1 MDFVFECNAYNELDH
16 HTPVAAELL
25 KLGNSVTFLLG
36 SDGNLANDPRIEYL
50 QNWPTFRILYLH
62 DLLTP
67 NGRRIFRL
75 LSRLFFGR
83 VLHNKSNS
91 FRLGGLVRF
100 STALGIF
107 RHHQALNMDCAVSG
121 WGDPSS
127 VLMTSA
133 LARNRPIVAL
143 PHGYPCLKNF
153 DYNSHIKNIISETGK
168 LPDFSLRNEFN
179 AYVIATQRNRIMLV
193 AWSMSESTLKVWGN
207 ARFSPQW
214 VDTLRSILP
223 PVRIPLED
231 DSIQKVLILLPATT
245 SGFKNGALESLIHRL
260 AQLNIFLIL
269 KPHTRD
275 TDTSALTS
283 NWHDRQSNVYVA
295 TTEHTTKLIEY
306 SDTVLNFATGT
317 AIEALLLGKR
327 LIFCRYLTDN
337 QLSWDDCL
345 GIQITHTEDAVI
357 GMVEDRSWQS
367 NATEASSYLEQ
378 EIFADATVGNPPRR
392 YADELVEIASG
403 SKR

>member
-36 SDGNLANDPRIEYL
+36 SDRSLADDPRIEYL
-50 QNWPTFRILYLH
+50 QNWPAFRTLYLR

-83 VLHNKSNS
+83 VLRNKSNS
-91 FRLGGLVRF
+91 FRLGGLVKF
-100 STALGIF
+100 SAALRIF
-107 RHHQALNMDCAVSG
+107 RHHQALDIDCAVSG

-133 LARNRPIVAL
+133 LARQRPIVAL

-153 DYNSHIKNIISETGK
+153 DYNSHIKSIISKTGK
-168 LPDFSLRNEFN
+168 PPDFSLRNEFD
-179 AYVIATQRNRIMLV
+179 AYVIATQRNRKMLV

-214 VDTLRSILP
+214 VETLRSILP
-223 PVRIPLED
+223 PVRIQLKD
-231 DSIQKVLILLPATT
+231 DSIQKVLVLLPATT
-245 SGFKNGALESLIHRL
+245 SGFRKGALDSLIYRL
-260 AQLNIFLIL
+260 AELNIFLIL

-275 TDTSALTS
+275 AAESALAS
-283 NWHDRQSNVYVA
+283 EWHMRQNNVYIA
-295 TTEHTTKLIEY
+295 TNEHTTKLIEY
-306 SDTVLNFATGT
+306 VDTVLNFATGT

-327 LIFCRYLTDN
+327 LVFCRYLTDN
-337 QLSWDDCL
+337 QLSWDDCA
-345 GIQITHTEDAVI
+345 GIQIAHSEDAVI
-357 GMVEDRSWQS
+357 EVVEDRSWQS
-367 NATEASSYLEQ
+367 DATEASSYLAQ
-378 EIFADATVGNPPRR
+378 EIFADATVRNPPRR

-403 SKR
+403 GKR

>member
-260 AQLNIFLIL
+260 AQLDIFLIL

-345 GIQITHTEDAVI
+345 GIQISHTEDAVI

>member
-36 SDGNLANDPRIEYL
+36 SDGNLANDPRIKYL
-50 QNWPTFRILYLH
+50 QNWPTFRILYLQ

-345 GIQITHTEDAVI
+345 GIQIAHTEDAVI